1 MKTIKRFFLST
12 AVVTAALITGC
23 TPEEEHMPVQGG
35 DSFTLSSSE
44 EQVITRAGDV
54 SVSHFTGGT
63 KYRLYGLVGGAW
75 DKKLPTMNG
84 QEGTEAVAADGTHQI
99 DYLSAGADE
108 DRFEGRTLDFYALT
122 YGNTTLPVCGS
133 EVDGVPACGIHADV
147 GGVLPDLRRA
157 VLTKQSGIN
166 SGVITLPF
174 KHTLA
179 KLKFEVVKQKTE
191 NGSTGVDVLAGIELK
206 GISVSDYSEGSLL
219 LSTGEYSHTGGKS
232 DRTLLSSGFSQ
243 TVTESVLPVTTNGQ
257 AGGAAAECLIFPT
270 LSGTTEGLKIK
281 VATKGTNSAD
291 RTDTYEI
298 RVPVVGDDGEVRKD
312 ENGKTVTEPFRFLP
326 NYEYTLTITIT
337 NSDVQII
344 TIIPRRYD
352 WIEHNDDSQYM
363 GQPLTFNGVMWMD
376 RNLGATSADMTTAE
390 GWEAGRGY
398 YYQVGRDIP
407 YFVKRTVNF
416 KGSDGKTYTRPYC
429 RGYSSGAAPYPVITG
444 KEGVSAISGPQ
455 NPTNVA
461 VTFDDVKEGKT
472 VAWIV
477 SKADAT
483 DWDNTH
489 AISINR
495 WKTPLNDPCPKG
507 WRLPTYI
514 EFAGIMPLE
523 DKSGDITFLQHS
535 GTSWKE
541 TMSNDPESGYTSVYI
556 GERANTGTMYGVIYA
571 LKYQGTS
578 RAYRIKWEPKF
589 VSQEDV
595 SDGSGVFI
603 RRAYMQISKYSCTSA
618 DRLTLE
624 SKSGMDWEHPSDVIN
639 IPIYGFIW
647 ARSAMLIN
655 DAFEAMYLT
664 STTQGNMVRAAKL
677 KFDADTSTRYLNMSN
692 YTPAD
697 GFQIR
702 CVRDVTSQ

>member
-1 MKTIKRFFLST
+1 MKTIIRFFLST
-12 AVVTAALITGC
+12 VAVTAALVTGC
-23 TPEEEHMPVQGG
+23 TPEEEHIPAQGG

-44 EQVITRAGDV
+44 EQAITRAGDV
-54 SVSHFTGGT
+54 SVNHFTADT
-63 KYRLYGLVGGAW
+63 KYRLYGLIGSSWSGR
-75 DKKLPTMNG
+75 LSTMNG
-84 QEGTEAVAADGTHQI
+84 QEGTEVVDADGTHQI
-99 DYLSAGADE
+99 EYLSTGTDE
-108 DRFEGRTLDFYALT
+108 DRFEGRILDFYALT

-133 EVDGVPACGIHADV
+133 EAGGVPVCNVTSSA
-147 GGVLPDLRRA
+147 GGALPDLRCA
-157 VLTKQSGIN
+157 VLTGQSGIN

-174 KHTLA
+174 KHTLS
-179 KLKFEVVKQKTE
+179 KLKFEMVKQKPE
-191 NGSTGVDVLAGIELK
+191 SGSTGTDVLQDIRLQ
-206 GISVSDYSEGSLL
+206 GISVSDYSEGALL

-232 DRTLLSSGFSQ
+232 DRAVLGSGFSQ
-243 TVTESVLPVTTNGQ
+243 AVTESVQSVTIDGQ
-257 AGGAAAECLIFPT
+257 SGSAATECLIFPT
-270 LSGTTEGLKIK
+270 LTTATEGVKIN
-281 VATKGTNSAD
+281 VATTGTNSGN
-291 RTDTYEI
+291 RTDVYEI
-298 RVPVVGDDGEVRKD
+298 RVPVIGDDGNVQKNED
-312 ENGKTVTEPFRFLP
+312 GTTVTEPFRFLP
-326 NYEYTLTITIT
+326 NYEYTLTITIA

-352 WIEHNDDSQYM
+352 WIEHDDDSQYL

-376 RNLGATSADMTTAE
+376 RNLGATSADMTTPE

-407 YFVKRTVNF
+407 YFVKRTVSF

-444 KEGVSAISGPQ
+444 KEGVSAINGSQ

-535 GTSWKE
+535 GTSWIE

>member
-1 MKTIKRFFLST
+1 MKTIIRFFLST
-12 AVVTAALITGC
+12 VAVTAALVTGC
-23 TPEEEHMPVQGG
+23 TPEEEHIPAQGG

-44 EQVITRAGDV
+44 EQAITRAGDV
-54 SVSHFTGGT
+54 SVNHFTVGT
-63 KYRLYGLVGGAW
+63 KYRLYGLIGSSWSGR
-75 DKKLPTMNG
+75 LSTMNG
-84 QEGTEAVAADGTHQI
+84 QEGTEVVDADGTHQI
-99 DYLSAGADE
+99 EYLSADTDE
-108 DRFEGRTLDFYALT
+108 DRFEGRILDFYALT
-122 YGNTTLPVCGS
+122 YGNTTLPECDSEAGGIPVCNVTS
-133 EVDGVPACGIHADV
+133 ST

-157 VLTKQSGIN
+157 VLTGQSGIN

-174 KHTLA
+174 KHTLS
-179 KLKFEVVKQKTE
+179 KLKFEVVKQKPE
-191 NGSTGVDVLAGIELK
+191 SGSTGTDVLQNIRLQ
-206 GISVSDYSEGSLL
+206 GISVSDYSEGALL

-232 DRTLLSSGFSQ
+232 DRTVLGSGFSQ
-243 TVTESVLPVTTNGQ
+243 AVTESVQSVTIDGQ
-257 AGGAAAECLIFPT
+257 SGSAAAECLIFPT
-270 LSGTTEGLKIK
+270 LTTAAEGLKIK
-281 VATKGTNSAD
+281 VATTGTNSGD

-298 RVPVVGDDGEVRKD
+298 RVPVMGDDGNVQKD
-312 ENGKTVTEPFRFLP
+312 ESGQTVTEPFRFLP

-352 WIEHNDDSQYM
+352 WIEHDDDSQYL

-376 RNLGATSADMTTAE
+376 RNLGATSADMTTPE

-407 YFVKRTVNF
+407 YFVKRTVSF

-444 KEGVSAISGPQ
+444 KEGVSAINGSQ

-489 AISINR
+489 AVSINR

-535 GTSWKE
+535 GTSWIE

-556 GERANTGTMYGVIYA
+556 GERANTSTMYGVIYA

-677 KFDADTSTRYLNMSN
+677 KFDADVYTRYLNMSN

>member
-1 MKTIKRFFLST
+1 MKTIIRFFLST
-12 AVVTAALITGC
+12 VAVTAALVTGC
-23 TPEEEHMPVQGG
+23 TPEEEHIPAQGG

-44 EQVITRAGDV
+44 EQAITRAGDV
-54 SVSHFTGGT
+54 SVNHFTVGT
-63 KYRLYGLVGGAW
+63 KYRLYGLIGSSWSGR
-75 DKKLPTMNG
+75 LSTMNG
-84 QEGTEAVAADGTHQI
+84 QEGTEVVNADGTHQI
-99 DYLSAGADE
+99 EYLSADTDE
-108 DRFEGRTLDFYALT
+108 DRFEGRILDFYALT
-122 YGNTTLPVCGS
+122 YGNTTLPECDSEAGGIPVCNVAPS
-133 EVDGVPACGIHADV
+133 A

-157 VLTKQSGIN
+157 VLTGQSGIN

-174 KHTLA
+174 KHTLS
-179 KLKFEVVKQKTE
+179 KLKFEVVKQKPE
-191 NGSTGVDVLAGIELK
+191 SGSTGTDVLQNIRLQ
-206 GISVSDYSEGSLL
+206 GISVSDYSEGALL

-232 DRTLLSSGFSQ
+232 DRAVLGSGFSQ
-243 TVTESVLPVTTNGQ
+243 VVTESVQSVTIDGQ
-257 AGGAAAECLIFPT
+257 SGSAAAECLIFPT
-270 LSGTTEGLKIK
+270 LTTAAEGLKIK
-281 VATKGTNSAD
+281 VATMGTNSGN

-298 RVPVVGDDGEVRKD
+298 RVPVMGDDGNVQKD
-312 ENGKTVTEPFRFLP
+312 ESGQTVTEPFRFLP

-352 WIEHNDDSQYM
+352 WIEHDDDSQYL

-376 RNLGATSADMTTAE
+376 RNLGATSADMTTPE

-407 YFVKRTVNF
+407 YFVKRTVSF

-444 KEGVSAISGPQ
+444 KEGVTAISGPQ
-455 NPTNVA
+455 NPANVA

-489 AISINR
+489 AVSINR

-523 DKSGDITFLQHS
+523 DKSGDITFLKHS
-535 GTSWKE
+535 GTSWIE

-556 GERANTGTMYGVIYA
+556 GERANTSTMYGVIYA

-677 KFDADTSTRYLNMSN
+677 KFDADVYTRYLNMSN

>member
-1 MKTIKRFFLST
+1 MKTIIRFFLST
-12 AVVTAALITGC
+12 VAVLVTGC
-23 TPEEEHMPVQGG
+23 TPEEEHIPAQGG

-54 SVSHFTGGT
+54 SVNHFTAGT
-63 KYRLYGLVGGAW
+63 KYRLYGLIGSSWSGR
-75 DKKLPTMNG
+75 LSTMNG
-84 QEGTEAVAADGTHQI
+84 QEGTEVVGADSTHQI
-99 DYLSAGADE
+99 EYLSTGTDE
-108 DRFEGRTLDFYALT
+108 DRFEGRILDFYALT
-122 YGNTTLPVCGS
+122 YGNTTLPICGS
-133 EVDGVPACGIHADV
+133 EADGIPVCNVTSSA

-157 VLTKQSGIN
+157 VLTGQSGIN

-174 KHTLA
+174 KHTLS
-179 KLKFEVVKQKTE
+179 KLKFEVVKQKPE
-191 NGSTGVDVLAGIELK
+191 NGSAGVDVLAGIELK
-206 GISVSDYSEGSLL
+206 GITVSDYSEGALL
-219 LSTGEYSHTGGKS
+219 LSTGEYSYMGGKS
-232 DRTLLSSGFSQ
+232 DRAVLGSGFSQ
-243 TVTESVLPVTTNGQ
+243 AVTESVQFVTIDGQ
-257 AGGAAAECLIFPT
+257 SGSAAAECLIFPT
-270 LSGTTEGLKIK
+270 LTTAAEGLKIK
-281 VATKGTNSAD
+281 VATKGTNSGD

-298 RVPVVGDDGEVRKD
+298 RVPVIGDDGEVRKD

-352 WIEHNDDSQYM
+352 WIEHDDDSQYL

-376 RNLGATSADMTTAE
+376 RNLGATSADMTTPE

-407 YFVKRTVNF
+407 YFVKRTVSF

-444 KEGVSAISGPQ
+444 KESVSAINGSQ

-489 AISINR
+489 AVSINR

-535 GTSWKE
+535 GTSWIE

>member
-1 MKTIKRFFLST
+1 MKTIIRFFLST
-12 AVVTAALITGC
+12 VAVLVTGC
-23 TPEEEHMPVQGG
+23 TPEEEHIPAQGG

-54 SVSHFTGGT
+54 SVNHFTAGT
-63 KYRLYGLVGGAW
+63 KYRLYGLIGSSWSGR
-75 DKKLPTMNG
+75 LSTMNG
-84 QEGTEAVAADGTHQI
+84 QEGTEVVGADGTHQI
-99 DYLSAGADE
+99 EYLSTGTDE
-108 DRFEGRTLDFYALT
+108 DRFEGRILDFYALT
-122 YGNTTLPVCGS
+122 YGNTTLPICGS
-133 EVDGVPACGIHADV
+133 EADGIPVCNVTSSA

-157 VLTKQSGIN
+157 VLTGQSGIN

-174 KHTLA
+174 KHTLS
-179 KLKFEVVKQKTE
+179 KLKFEVVKQKPE
-191 NGSTGVDVLAGIELK
+191 NCSAGVDVLAGIELK
-206 GISVSDYSEGSLL
+206 GITVSDYSEGALL
-219 LSTGEYSHTGGKS
+219 LSTGEYSYMGGKS
-232 DRTLLSSGFSQ
+232 DRAVLGSGFSQ
-243 TVTESVLPVTTNGQ
+243 AVTESVQFVTIDGQ
-257 AGGAAAECLIFPT
+257 SGSAAAECLIFPT
-270 LSGTTEGLKIK
+270 LTTAAEGLKIK
-281 VATKGTNSAD
+281 VATKGTNSGD

-298 RVPVVGDDGEVRKD
+298 RVPVIGDDGEVRKD

-376 RNLGATSADMTTAE
+376 RNLGATSADMTTPE

-535 GTSWKE
+535 GTSWIE

>member
-1 MKTIKRFFLST
+1 MKTIIRFFLST
-12 AVVTAALITGC
+12 VAVLVTGC
-23 TPEEEHMPVQGG
+23 TPEEEHIPAQGG
-35 DSFTLSSSE
+35 DNFTLSSSE

-54 SVSHFTGGT
+54 SVNHFTAGT
-63 KYRLYGLVGGAW
+63 KYRLYGLIGSSWSGR
-75 DKKLPTMNG
+75 LSTMNG
-84 QEGTEAVAADGTHQI
+84 QEGTEVVGADGTHQI
-99 DYLSAGADE
+99 EYLSTGTDE
-108 DRFEGRTLDFYALT
+108 DRFEGRILDFYALT
-122 YGNTTLPVCGS
+122 YGNTTLPICGS
-133 EVDGVPACGIHADV
+133 EADGIPVCNVTSSA

-157 VLTKQSGIN
+157 VLTGQSGIN
-166 SGVITLPF
+166 SGVITLTF
-174 KHTLA
+174 KHTLS
-179 KLKFEVVKQKTE
+179 KLKFEVVKQKPE
-191 NGSTGVDVLAGIELK
+191 NGSAGVDVLAGIELK
-206 GISVSDYSEGSLL
+206 GITVSDYSEGALL

-232 DRTLLSSGFSQ
+232 DRAVLGSGFSQ
-243 TVTESVLPVTTNGQ
+243 AVTESVQFVTIDGQ
-257 AGGAAAECLIFPT
+257 SGSAAAECLIFPT
-270 LSGTTEGLKIK
+270 LTTAAEGLKIK
-281 VATKGTNSAD
+281 VATKGTNSGD

-376 RNLGATSADMTTAE
+376 RNLGATSADMTTPE

-407 YFVKRTVNF
+407 YFVKRTVSF

-429 RGYSSGAAPYPVITG
+429 KGYNSGAAPYPVITG
-444 KEGVSAISGPQ
+444 KEGVTAISGSQ

-472 VAWIV
+472 VAWII

-535 GTSWKE
+535 GTSWIE

>member
-1 MKTIKRFFLST
+1 MKTIIRFFLST
-12 AVVTAALITGC
+12 VAVTAALVTGC
-23 TPEEEHMPVQGG
+23 TPEEEHIPAQGG

-44 EQVITRAGDV
+44 EQAITRAGDV
-54 SVSHFTGGT
+54 SVNHFTVGT
-63 KYRLYGLVGGAW
+63 KYRLYGLIGSSWSGR
-75 DKKLPTMNG
+75 LSTMNG
-84 QEGTEAVAADGTHQI
+84 QEGTEVVDADGTHQI
-99 DYLSAGADE
+99 EYLSADTDE
-108 DRFEGRTLDFYALT
+108 DRFEGRILDFYALT
-122 YGNTTLPVCGS
+122 YGNTTLPECDSEAGGIPVCNVTS
-133 EVDGVPACGIHADV
+133 ST

-157 VLTKQSGIN
+157 VLTGQSGIN

-174 KHTLA
+174 KHTLS
-179 KLKFEVVKQKTE
+179 KLKFEVVKQKPE
-191 NGSTGVDVLAGIELK
+191 SGSTGTDVLQNIRLQ
-206 GISVSDYSEGSLL
+206 GISVSDYSEGALL

-232 DRTLLSSGFSQ
+232 DRTVLGSGFSQ
-243 TVTESVLPVTTNGQ
+243 AVTESVQSVTIDGQ
-257 AGGAAAECLIFPT
+257 SGSAAAECLIFPT
-270 LSGTTEGLKIK
+270 LTTAAEGLKIK
-281 VATKGTNSAD
+281 VATTGTNSGD

-298 RVPVVGDDGEVRKD
+298 RVPVMGDDGSVQKD
-312 ENGKTVTEPFRFLP
+312 ESGQTVTEPFRFLP

-352 WIEHNDDSQYM
+352 WIEHDDDSQYL

-376 RNLGATSADMTTAE
+376 RNLGATSADMTTPE

-407 YFVKRTVNF
+407 YFVKRTVSF

-444 KEGVSAISGPQ
+444 KEGVSAINGSQ

-489 AISINR
+489 AVSINR

-535 GTSWKE
+535 GTSWIE

-556 GERANTGTMYGVIYA
+556 GERANTSTMYGVIYA

-677 KFDADTSTRYLNMSN
+677 KFDADVYTRYLNMSN

>member
-1 MKTIKRFFLST
+1 MKTIIRFFLST
-12 AVVTAALITGC
+12 VAVLVTGC
-23 TPEEEHMPVQGG
+23 TPEEEHIPAQGG

-54 SVSHFTGGT
+54 SVNHFTAGT
-63 KYRLYGLVGGAW
+63 KYRLYGLIGSSWSGR
-75 DKKLPTMNG
+75 LSTMNG
-84 QEGTEAVAADGTHQI
+84 QEGTEVVGADGTHQI
-99 DYLSAGADE
+99 EYLSTGTDE
-108 DRFEGRTLDFYALT
+108 DRFEGRILDFYALT
-122 YGNTTLPVCGS
+122 YGNTTLPICGS
-133 EVDGVPACGIHADV
+133 EADGIPVCNVTSSA

-157 VLTKQSGIN
+157 VLTGQSGIN

-174 KHTLA
+174 KHTLS
-179 KLKFEVVKQKTE
+179 KLKFEVVKQKPE
-191 NGSTGVDVLAGIELK
+191 NGSAGVDVLAGIELK
-206 GISVSDYSEGSLL
+206 GITVSDYSEGALL
-219 LSTGEYSHTGGKS
+219 LSTGEYSYMGGKS
-232 DRTLLSSGFSQ
+232 DRAVLGSGFSQ
-243 TVTESVLPVTTNGQ
+243 AVTESVQFVTIDGQ
-257 AGGAAAECLIFPT
+257 SGSAAAECLIFPT
-270 LSGTTEGLKIK
+270 LTTAAEGLKIK
-281 VATKGTNSAD
+281 VATKGTNSGD

-298 RVPVVGDDGEVRKD
+298 RVPVIGDDGEVRKD

-376 RNLGATSADMTTAE
+376 RNLGATSADMTTPE

-535 GTSWKE
+535 GTSWIE

-595 SDGSGVFI
+595 SDGIGVFI